1 MNKLQKIFNSKTSLQ
16 NAIQYA
22 ETHLERLQQ
31 SKRLIE
37 KQIEVWE
44 KKKETIQ
51 TQIKQLES

>member
-1 MNKLQKIFNSKTSLQ
+1 MNKLQKLFASKTSLQ

-31 SKRLIE
+31 SKRLID

-44 KKKETIQ
+44 KKKENIQ
-51 TQIKQLES
+51 SQIKQLES